1 MGAMAQKPPKK
12 PNKKSG
18 SRGLHVNVKTAAKRS
33 NSSARWLAR
42 QLNDPYVTKAKQEG
56 YRSRAAFKLLDLD
69 EKFHLLKPGMRVVD
83 LGCAP
88 GGWAQVAVA
97 KVGPHGRVIGCD
109 LLEVPPIPGATLIV
123 QDFLTEDAPEV
134 MKALLKQGVASGQPV
149 HHSFSD
155 GGSPVASK
163 EEVSRVRNP
172 ESSKEGLTSGVAAS
186 AVLPPQHPAPST
198 QHPSRGLADLVMSDM
213 AANTTGHGPTDHIRI
228 IHLCEMAYH
237 FAVEILAPGGTFIC
251 KVRKGGTESDLLKL
265 MQRDFTSVKH
275 AKPKSSRAD
284 SAESYVVAMGF
295 RG

>member
-1 MGAMAQKPPKK
+1 MANKTPKK

-42 QLNDPYVTKAKQEG
+42 QLNDPYVSKARAEG
-56 YRSRAAFKLLDLD
+56 YRSRAAYKLIELD
-69 EKFHLLKPGMRVVD
+69 EKYHLLKPGMRVVD

-97 KVGPHGRVIGCD
+97 KVGPSGYVIGCD
-109 LLEVPPIPGATLIV
+109 LLEVPPVVGATLIV
-123 QDFLTEDAPEV
+123 QDFLAEDAPEIL
-134 MKALLKQGVASGQPV
+134 KAML
-149 HHSFSD
+149 
-155 GGSPVASK
+155 
-163 EEVSRVRNP
+163 R
-172 ESSKEGLTSGVAAS
+172 
-186 AVLPPQHPAPST
+186 HP
-198 QHPSRGLADLVMSDM
+198 HPSSHSASTLSLTEGEGAKHRAAGEGGLADVVMSDM
-213 AANTTGHGPTDHIRI
+213 AANTTGHAPTDHIRI

-237 FAVEILAPGGTFIC
+237 FAVEILAPGGSFIC
-251 KVRKGGTESDLLKL
+251 KVRKGGTESDLLKT
-265 MQRDFTSVKH
+265 MQRDFTTVKH